1 VAKLH
6 ADLFSARPAKVK
18 GRIGGGAGAVLIC
31 PDCLFRFGIDR
42 RLKLM
47 RPIRFGATAGREL
60 YRLAERQGVAVEV
73 THFNFPDPVKLQTW
87 RSGNIRTLGAEFRV
101 QRVNIIDP

>member
-18 GRIGGGAGAVLIC
+18 GRIGGAGAVLIC

-42 RLKLM
+42 RLKLL
-47 RPIRFGATAGREL
+47 RPVRFGRPVGGEL
-60 YRLAERQGVAVEV
+60 HRLAERQGVAVEV
-73 THFNFPDPVKLQTW
+73 THFNFPDPVELQTW
-87 RSGNIRTLGAEFRV
+87 RSGNIGTLSAEFCV